1 MPQPCPEGY
10 LVLPA
15 LSPQFLLVT
24 ASRRPVSRTISFV
37 DNPGEAEPSRRPPP
51 SRTMPRS
58 VAILRWPSRNGLNH
72 IDHRLALTQVL
83 AERGRRP
90 DKGHA
95 HRSEHHMSS
104 ISLDASQQSPLWR
117 VVPYFVGG
125 CVALLLAVEAFTTTS
140 ALVSVALAATSVV
153 LLYELVLFGRLIA
166 HSKRRI

>member
-1 MPQPCPEGY
+1 
-10 LVLPA
+10 
-15 LSPQFLLVT
+15 
-24 ASRRPVSRTISFV
+24 
-37 DNPGEAEPSRRPPP
+37 
-51 SRTMPRS
+51 
-58 VAILRWPSRNGLNH
+58 
-72 IDHRLALTQVL
+72 
-83 AERGRRP
+83 
-90 DKGHA
+90 
-95 HRSEHHMSS
+95 MSS